1 MYTMTIGISYY
12 FERDDIVLESL
23 LTYRTILQ
31 MDQKGISQTTINFLI
46 ENIED
51 DFEKFRRKYKFLS
64 IAKGFLR
71 SYYSLKETELKA
83 EVSKLEQSGEQEPL
97 KKLEGDWYYADIITK
112 LPNYLIFEDFYLIKE
127 HTNHEYFVLS
137 KASDEILLIDYS
149 NFENIERIYVN
160 SSIETLCHSLAAY
173 KRCVN
178 KIVKY
183 YNNFRDKEEMK
194 FSDEILAIPHQLRTK
209 IRKIDPTILPL
220 HYWEKKCD
228 EWEEKLVM
236 LESSHRKGLGLQG
249 W

>member
-1 MYTMTIGISYY
+1 
-12 FERDDIVLESL
+12 
-23 LTYRTILQ
+23 
-31 MDQKGISQTTINFLI
+31 MDQKGISQTTINFLV

-51 DFEKFRRKYKFLS
+51 DFEKFRKKYKFLS

-71 SYYSLKETELKA
+71 SYYSLKDAELKA
-83 EVSKLEQSGEQEPL
+83 EVSKLEQSGEEEPL

-112 LPNYLIFEDFYLIKE
+112 LPNYFKFEDLYLIKE
-127 HTNHEYFVLS
+127 HSNHEYFVLS
-137 KASDEILLIDYS
+137 KVSEEILLIDYG

-160 SSIETLCHSLAAY
+160 SSIETFCHSLAVY

-183 YNNFRDKEEMK
+183 YNNFRDKDEMK
-194 FSDEILAIPHQLRTK
+194 FSDEILAIPHQLRTTL
-209 IRKIDPTILPL
+209 RKIDLSILPS

-228 EWEEKLVM
+228 GWEKKLVM
-236 LESSHRKGLGLQG
+236 LESSHRKGFGLNG

>member
-1 MYTMTIGISYY
+1 
-12 FERDDIVLESL
+12 
-23 LTYRTILQ
+23 
-31 MDQKGISQTTINFLI
+31 MDQIGISQTTINFLV

-71 SYYSLKETELKA
+71 SYTSLKEAELKA
-83 EVSKLEQSGEQEPL
+83 EASKLEQFGEEEPL
-97 KKLEGDWYYADIITK
+97 KKLEGDWYYADIINK
-112 LPNYLIFEDFYLIKE
+112 LPMYLMFEDFYLIKK
-127 HTNHEYFVLS
+127 HANHEYFVLS
-137 KASDEILLIDYS
+137 KVSDEILLIDYS

-160 SSIETLCHSLAAY
+160 SSIETFCHSLAAY

-183 YNNFRDKEEMK
+183 YNNFRDKDEMK
-194 FSDEILAIPHQLRTK
+194 FSDEILAIPHQLRTTL
-209 IRKIDPTILPL
+209 RKIDPSILPS

-228 EWEEKLVM
+228 EWEKKLVM
-236 LESSHRKGLGLQG
+236 LESSHRKGLGLSG

>member
-1 MYTMTIGISYY
+1 
-12 FERDDIVLESL
+12 
-23 LTYRTILQ
+23 
-31 MDQKGISQTTINFLI
+31 MDQKGISQTTINFLV

-71 SYYSLKETELKA
+71 SYYSLKEMELKV
-83 EVSKLEQSGEQEPL
+83 EVSNLEQTGEEEPL
-97 KKLEGDWYYADIITK
+97 KKLESDWYYAD
-112 LPNYLIFEDFYLIKE
+112 EDFFLIKE

-137 KASDEILLIDYS
+137 NVSDEIFLIDYS
-149 NFENIERIYVN
+149 NFENLERIYVN
-160 SSIETLCHSLAAY
+160 SSIETFCHSLAAY

-194 FSDEILAIPHQLRTK
+194 FSDEILAIPHQLRTTLQ
-209 IRKIDPTILPL
+209 KIDPTILPL